1 MTREFFLT
9 SRLKY
14 PILISDPSAQI
25 AAARFDTM
33 NFTSSDCPR
42 PWRFGLENI
51 MSSSSSSFSKNFLLL
66 VLAFS
71 SSLPITA
78 QSPLSSVLPSSPT
91 TNASNSASDPL
102 GRTTPSGAVLG
113 FLQAAQSGNY
123 SIAAQYLQMS
133 AARRQTEGEQIASQL
148 NAVLNNSKVFTGR
161 VGIFTQA
168 EGIPQEGVPLGRQK
182 LGTMSS
188 GDIEDDLELVRVSDP
203 SAGKIWLIS
212 SDTLAKVPELYDQ
225 AEARQV
231 ESKLPGVLVK
241 HQIAG
246 MPLWQ
251 WLALLV
257 AVPIAAGIGW
267 ILLVLLEIPVRW
279 WARRQGQV
287 EIANWRSVS
296 APAWLLTGTV
306 AHQIFTRYL
315 GIPLLP
321 RHYYFQFTSIALI
334 VSLTW
339 IVWRAV
345 RWSLRRVRNRAL
357 ARGHAG
363 TGSLMLLG
371 ERILK
376 AMIFAVGVLAVLSNL
391 GFNMSTALAGLGI
404 GGLAIGFGAQQTI
417 ANLFGG
423 VSVLGDEVFRVGDV
437 CRFGD
442 RTGVVEDIGLRSTR
456 IRTEERTLLA
466 IPNGTVASINLENLS
481 RRDKILFKTTLGLRP
496 ESKADHVRFVIAE
509 IRRLLYSHPKVET
522 KTVRVRLTDIAGT
535 SLSVEIFA
543 YILTRD
549 FNEFTAVREDV
560 LLRMMDIMEDSGGGL
575 ALPAQTLYLSRDA
588 GVEKEKADNAAK
600 KIAELRDGKQL
611 PFPDFHEEEISSF
624 KGSIEYP
631 QPESAARK
639 PPGDSGK
646 TH

>member
-1 MTREFFLT
+1 M
-9 SRLKY
+9 
-14 PILISDPSAQI
+14 
-25 AAARFDTM
+25 
-33 NFTSSDCPR
+33 
-42 PWRFGLENI
+42 
-51 MSSSSSSFSKNFLLL
+51 SSFSKTFLLL

-78 QSPLSSVLPSSPT
+78 QSPLSSVLSSSPT
-91 TNASNSASDPL
+91 TSTANAPSDPL
-102 GRTTPSGAVLG
+102 GRTTPSGAVLR

-133 AARRQTEGEQIASQL
+133 AARRQAEGEQIASQL
-148 NAVLNNSKVFTGR
+148 NAVLNNPKVFTGR
-161 VGIFTQA
+161 VGIFAQA

-182 LGTMSS
+182 LGTMSA
-188 GDIEDDLELVRVSDP
+188 GDIDDDLELVRVSDP

-279 WARRQGQV
+279 WARRRGQV

-306 AHQIFTRYL
+306 AHQIFARYL

-321 RHYYFQFTSIALI
+321 RHYYFQFTAIALI
-334 VSLTW
+334 VSVTW
-339 IVWRAV
+339 IVWRVV

-357 ARGHAG
+357 TRGQAG

-376 AMIFAVGVLAVLSNL
+376 AMIFAAGVLAVLGNL

-423 VSVLGDEVFRVGDV
+423 VFVLGDEVFRVGDV

-456 IRTEERTLLA
+456 IRTEERTLVA
-466 IPNGTVASINLENLS
+466 IPNGTVATINLENLS

-535 SLSVEIFA
+535 SLSVEILA

-560 LLRMMDIMEDSGGGL
+560 LLRIMDIMEDSGGGL

-588 GVEKEKADNAAK
+588 GVEKEKADNAVK

-631 QPESAARK
+631 QPESAVRK
-639 PPGDSGK
+639 PPDSGK

>member
-1 MTREFFLT
+1 
-9 SRLKY
+9 
-14 PILISDPSAQI
+14 
-25 AAARFDTM
+25 
-33 NFTSSDCPR
+33 
-42 PWRFGLENI
+42 
-51 MSSSSSSFSKNFLLL
+51 MSSFPKTLLL
-66 VLAFS
+66 LTLCFVAA
-71 SSLPITA
+71 LPVAA
-78 QSPLSSVLPSSPT
+78 QSPLSGVLPSPST
-91 TNASNSASDPL
+91 TTSTSSTPADPL
-102 GRTTPSGAVLG
+102 GRATPSGSIFG

-133 AARRQTEGEQIASQL
+133 PARRQSEGEQIASQL
-148 NAVLNNSKVFTGR
+148 NAVLNSPSFTGR
-161 VGIFTQA
+161 VGTFTLP
-168 EGIPQEGVPLGRQK
+168 EGTPQEGVPLGRQK

-188 GDIEDDLELVRVSDP
+188 GDVEADLELVRISDP
-203 SAGKIWLIS
+203 SAGKIWLVS
-212 SDTLAKVPELYDQ
+212 SDTLTKVPELYDQ
-225 AEARQV
+225 VQARQV
-231 ESKLPGVLVK
+231 NLPSVLVK
-241 HQIAG
+241 HEIAG

-257 AVPIAAGIGW
+257 ALPVAAGVGW
-267 ILLVLLEIPVRW
+267 LILVLLEVPIRW
-279 WARRQGQV
+279 WARRRGQV

-296 APAWLLTGTV
+296 APAWLLTSTL
-306 AHQIFTRYL
+306 AHQMFVRYL
-315 GIPLLP
+315 GVALLP
-321 RHYYFQFTSIALI
+321 RHYYFELTSIALI
-334 VSLTW
+334 ISATW
-339 IVWRAV
+339 IAWRIA

-371 ERILK
+371 ERIIK
-376 AMIFAVGVLAVLSNL
+376 AFIFGVGVLAVLGSL

-404 GGLAIGFGAQQTI
+404 GGLAIGFGAQKTI
-417 ANLFGG
+417 ENLFGG

-466 IPNGTVASINLENLS
+466 IPNGTVAAINLENLS

-496 ESKADHVRFVIAE
+496 ESKADHVRFVLAE

-535 SLSVEIFA
+535 SLSVEVLS

-549 FNEFTAVREDV
+549 FNEFAAVREDV

-575 ALPAQTLYLSRDA
+575 ALPSQTLYLSRDS
-588 GVEKEKADNAAK
+588 GVEKEKADNAVK

-611 PFPDFHEEEISSF
+611 PFPDFHEEDISSF

-631 QPESAARK
+631 QPESAVRK
-639 PPGDSGK
+639 PQDDSGK
-646 TH
+646 AR